1 MAATEYNF
9 SISNGKAYY
18 IAFDYKDS
26 SQQTINLT
34 NWCARLSI
42 QPSDGASK
50 ITYLT
55 DNTNN
60 DYSFVVQPDI
70 GRIVLKLPSTTTN
83 SFTFPNAV
91 YDLDLKAPNEIYPG
105 AGAQIIPLLKGTISI
120 IFGNVVNPDPFDC
133 NITAGPEQC
142 LNCE

>member
-26 SQQTINLT
+26 NQQTINLT

-42 QPSDGASK
+42 QPSDGSNI

-55 DNTNN
+55 DNTNSN
-60 DYSFVVQPDI
+60 YSFVVHPDI
-70 GRIVLKLPSTTTN
+70 GRIVLKLPSSTTE
-83 SFTFPNAV
+83 SFGFATAL
-91 YDLDLKAPNEIYPG
+91 YDLDLKAPNELYAG
-105 AGAQIIPLLKGTISI
+105 SGAQIIPLLKGTITILFS
-120 IFGNVVNPDPFDC
+120 NVVNPEPFDC
-133 NITAGPEQC
+133 NISSASDSC
-142 LNCE
+142 SNCE